1 MGLRQGRESRVFLA
15 SLVTIQTDTNIL
27 KVSGRQQATSH
38 PMEGMTM
45 SDRNDRI
52 EHLSRLNNAFTA
64 EGDFEAAAEVSEEL
78 AYFSQ
83 SEA

>member
-1 MGLRQGRESRVFLA
+1 MGLRQGREPRVFLA
-15 SLVTIQTDTNIL
+15 PLVTTETGIDIL
-27 KVSGRQQATSH
+27 NGSGWHQATLH

-45 SDRNDRI
+45 SDRNERI
-52 EHLSRLNNAFTA
+52 EHLSRLNSAFTA

-78 AYFSQ
+78 AYLSQ